1 MLYSISPNHLWVTP
15 LFVWR
20 GSMIE
25 VQCVVFCPPT
35 GSSELIGMNIHCK
48 STWQNL
54 KMHYFTI
61 WIAYIAKMSI
71 TYMFYYYAKLFL
83 VYQKVRL
90 WKQRLKLEH
99 CCPLIKLPAFSW
111 CQPARAPC
119 YKATRR
125 QFGSSMIWPFFS
137 GPFVEHGSKG
147 CQPKKRKPGH
157 MNGLNKYGR
166 LLLVQSENQRNSY
179 VSCF

>member
-1 MLYSISPNHLWVTP
+1 MQWIDGKIILRRAGVTKYCIQYLP
-15 LFVWR
+15 TICELLHFLFGGTFCLE

-54 KMHYFTI
+54 KMYSFTI

-71 TYMFYYYAKLFL
+71 IYMFYYYAKLSL

-90 WKQRLKLEH
+90 WKQRLKLNH
-99 CCPLIKLPAFSW
+99 CCPLIKLPTSNFHT
-111 CQPARAPC
+111 CQGALLQSNKEAGVEAPWFDHF
-119 YKATRR
+119 R
-125 QFGSSMIWPFFS
+125 
-137 GPFVEHGSKG
+137 
-147 CQPKKRKPGH
+147 
-157 MNGLNKYGR
+157 GR
-166 LLLVQSENQRNSY
+166 LLNMHPRGVNQTKSRDIWM
-179 VSCF
+179 V